1 MKHALL
7 LIVGVLACLLLTGC
21 VRDNLARVVFDNQSQ
36 CGTITATLTAS
47 DTGEVK
53 RVQVQVGQRV
63 EVVVRPD
70 VFYDYLVDFTSAGR
84 TTDDYRCVAVRSGRV
99 SVPAGASQVFALKAE
114 TPVPSPGTG

>member
-1 MKHALL
+1 MKRLFAPLVWVVLVL
-7 LIVGVLACLLLTGC
+7 LIAGC

-36 CGTITATLTAS
+36 CGEITATLTAS

-53 RVQVQVGQRV
+53 KVQVPVGQRV

-84 TTDDYRCVAVRSGRV
+84 TADDYRCAAVRSGRV
-99 SVPAGASQVFALKAE
+99 SVPAGASQTFALRAE
-114 TPVPSPGTG
+114 TPVPTQQR